1 MGMSGSNGSNR
12 GMMAEINVTPLVDVM
27 LVLLIIFMISSSIET
42 IQVQQEKQRI
52 EKTSETMNLNQKVP
66 VNLPRTDAEP
76 VNLSE
81 EQKLVLS
88 ITPDVKFFVG
98 ETMILDCLSVAP
110 AIKAAVTGDSRRTW
124 SVKDDAA
131 FAPCLDQIVAK
142 LGTNA
147 KLQNDKELYLRAD
160 RSLPYGL
167 TLKVMARI
175 RSSGVGKFGLV
186 SEAEDVDVGDEAPK

>member
-1 MGMSGSNGSNR
+1 MAMGGSSGGHR

-42 IQVQQEKQRI
+42 MQVQQEKKRI
-52 EKTSETMNLNQKVP
+52 EKTSETQNLNQKVP
-66 VNLPRTDAEP
+66 VNLPRTNAEP

-98 ETMILDCLSVAP
+98 ETMILDCLATAP
-110 AIKAAVTGDSRRTW
+110 DIKGTVSGDRRRAW
-124 SVKDDAA
+124 GEQDDKA
-131 FAPCLDQIVAK
+131 FGPCLDAVVGK
-142 LGTNA
+142 LGSNA

-160 RSLPYGL
+160 KSLPYGL

-175 RSSGVGKFGLV
+175 RASGVGKFGLV
-186 SEAEDVDVGDEAPK
+186 SESEPETESN

>member
-1 MGMSGSNGSNR
+1 MGMSGSSGSNR

-52 EKTSETMNLNQKVP
+52 EKTSETANLNQKVP

-98 ETMILDCLSVAP
+98 ETMILDCLSIAP
-110 AIKAAVTGDSRRTW
+110 AIKATVTGDSRRIW

-131 FAPCLDQIVAK
+131 FGPCLDQIVAK

-186 SEAEDVDVGDEAPK
+186 SEAEGGNEGG